1 MALRKKETR
10 TGQLELAANDANP
23 DNGTRGRHGRHPWVE
38 AAAFVNTFAGPERR
52 MNSSPVCE
60 AFEVAN
66 SNKNTE
72 FVCMEMKRGTK
83 RGHNPLKT

>member
-38 AAAFVNTFAGPERR
+38 AAAFVNTFAGHGKADELI
-52 MNSSPVCE
+52 PVRE

-72 FVCMEMKRGTK
+72 FVCIEMKRGTK